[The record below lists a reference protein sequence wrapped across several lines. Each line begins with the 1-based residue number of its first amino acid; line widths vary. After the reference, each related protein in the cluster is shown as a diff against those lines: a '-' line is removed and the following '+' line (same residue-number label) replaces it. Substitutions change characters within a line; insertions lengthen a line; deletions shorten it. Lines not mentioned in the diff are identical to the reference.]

1 VRKDMQRR
9 RQVARPRTAGAGA
22 SSAEGRARDQNLKLQ
37 LALSRQQGRAE
48 RDRATWR
55 RETERRERDLLVDLA
70 RILDSPLSPELDDWF
85 RRRHVTQVSLIPDH
99 LNPRLY
105 RKSAR
110 RTAAAAD
117 PSDAGSDVEPDNSVT
132 ETAPAA
138 KALPP
143 GSTSAGTSGLTP
155 MTASERQRILEAK
168 KSDWLGLT
176 SVPLRQRRP
185 QTAAAAAAN
194 SSSTGATAALNGS
207 EADASKDSAAAAD
220 TKGRRRRVMRPQSA
234 GVMVLRVD

>member
-1 VRKDMQRR
+1 CQFSQIWSTIPVRKDMQRR

-117 PSDAGSDVEPDNSVT
+117 PSDADSDVEPDNSHVGRNVGLD
-132 ETAPAA
+132 ADDSLGAA
-138 KALPP
+138 AN
-143 GSTSAGTSGLTP
+143 SGG
-155 MTASERQRILEAK
+155 K

-194 SSSTGATAALNGS
+194 SSSTGATAALNSS

-220 TKGRRRRVMRPQSA
+220 TKGRRRRVRRPQSA